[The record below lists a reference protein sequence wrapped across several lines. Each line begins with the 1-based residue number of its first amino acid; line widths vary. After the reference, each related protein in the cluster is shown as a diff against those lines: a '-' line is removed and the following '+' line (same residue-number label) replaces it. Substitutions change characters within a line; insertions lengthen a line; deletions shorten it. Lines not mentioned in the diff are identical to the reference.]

1 VAAAAA
7 HLATVEAAAG
17 AERAMLHRS
26 LSEARQAGEAEAVR
40 REQAEAARE
49 EAERR
54 EEQNRAALHEELE
67 VLRAQLCESERAAA
81 AAGFAVTPVAT
92 RSTGVTLSPADAV
105 GGVLEESSVQAGA
118 VATPHKLTSP
128 SVSARVAP
136 LPPGIVDTML
146 AHARHVVP
154 CMPH

>member
-1 VAAAAA
+1 
-7 HLATVEAAAG
+7 
-17 AERAMLHRS
+17 MLHLS

-49 EAERR
+49 EAEWR
-54 EEQNRAALHEELE
+54 EGQNRAALHEELE

-81 AAGFAVTPVAT
+81 VAGLAETSVAT

-118 VATPHKLTSP
+118 VPTPHKLISP
-128 SVSARVAP
+128 SLSAVSPLVPPSPVALRMP
-136 LPPGIVDTML
+136 SLPPGIVDTML